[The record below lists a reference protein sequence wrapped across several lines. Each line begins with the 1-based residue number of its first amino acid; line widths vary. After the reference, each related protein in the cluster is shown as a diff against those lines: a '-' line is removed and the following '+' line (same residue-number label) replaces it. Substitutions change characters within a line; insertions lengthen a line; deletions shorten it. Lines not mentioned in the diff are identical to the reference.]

1 MSVGSSSANLFLTI
15 SPPSHVI
22 QLQKQERQSANPS
35 HPLLMSSSN
44 SKARKAVSSKETA
57 SIERTRMVCK
67 EVKHNL
73 SQQLE
78 LQYQQPEQQQQHQQS
93 TAVVAK
99 QQQQLAV

>member
-22 QLQKQERQSANPS
+22 QLQKQERQSAN
-35 HPLLMSSSN
+35 LLMSSSN

-78 LQYQQPEQQQQHQQS
+78 LQYQQQQQQQQHQQS